1 MESTIL
7 NLAKRYS
14 NLRFI
19 PVLSEPST
27 DTTRRTGFL
36 HEAVMADFEK
46 LDNGK
51 AYLAGPPPMIEA
63 ATNMLLE
70 LGLGR
75 ETIHADACYTEAE
88 KMKLENQDD

>member
-1 MESTIL
+1 MESTFL
-7 NLAKRYS
+7 HLAKRYS

-19 PVLSEPST
+19 PVLSEPSA

-36 HEAVMADFEK
+36 HEAVMADFEE
-46 LDNGK
+46 LDSGK

-63 ATNMLLE
+63 ATNTLLT
-70 LGLGR
+70 LGLER
-75 ETIHADACYTEAE
+75 ENIHADAFYTEAE